1 MSDKLFSCEMASQI
15 EIAATITKISAGAA
29 GKVIISG
36 SHGGELPGGLAI
48 RTGGRA
54 IILNDAGRGLD
65 DSGIGSLQLCQNF
78 GMAAATVSHNSC
90 RIGDANNMILQGVIS
105 HANQIAFDVGVRV
118 GQPCIHAAEFLTQA
132 PLPLKNNPP
141 AFLENREVLA
151 LDGAKRN
158 FVMVDSASM
167 VIPEDTGQVVLT
179 GSHGGLI
186 GNNPEFAIKTP
197 VYAAFYNDA
206 GVGFEQWGVTRL
218 PALQDQGIAGITLDC
233 MTCRIG
239 DAASA
244 YATGIVSAVNNRAQ
258 EFSVQVGTTAY
269 EAVQILCG

>member
-1 MSDKLFSCEMASQI
+1 MSDKLFSCEMASQV
-15 EIAATITKISAGAA
+15 EIAGTLTKIPTGAA

-48 RTGGRA
+48 RAGGRA

-65 DSGIGSLQLCQNF
+65 DAGIGSLQLCQNF

-90 RIGDANNMILQGVIS
+90 RIGDVNNMILQGVIS
-105 HANQIAFDVGVRV
+105 HTNQIAFDVGVRV
-118 GQPCIHAAEFLTQA
+118 GQPCKHAAEFLTQA
-132 PLPLKNNPP
+132 PLPLQNNPP
-141 AFLENREVLA
+141 TFLENREVLA

-186 GNNPEFAIKTP
+186 GNNPKFAIKTP

-258 EFSVQVGTTAY
+258 EFSVQVGITAHA
-269 EAVQILCG
+269 AVQILCG

>member
-1 MSDKLFSCEMASQI
+1 MSDELFSCEMASQI
-15 EIAATITKISAGAA
+15 EIAGTITKLPPSVA

-36 SHGGELPGGLAI
+36 SHGGKLPGGLAI
-48 RTGGRA
+48 RAGGRA
-54 IILNDAGRGLD
+54 VILNDAGCGLD
-65 DSGIGSLQLCQNF
+65 DAGIGSLELCQGF

-90 RIGDANNMILQGVIS
+90 RIGDANDMVLRGIIS
-105 HANQIAFDVGVRV
+105 HANKIALDARV
-118 GQPCIHAAEFLTQA
+118 TIGQPCKQAAEILTKA
-132 PLPLKNNPP
+132 PLPNFNEPP
-141 AFLENREVLA
+141 HFLENREVLT
-151 LDGAKRN
+151 LDGAKRT
-158 FVMVDSASM
+158 FIMVDSASM
-167 VIPEDTGQVVLT
+167 VILEDADQVVLT

-186 GNNPEFAIKTP
+186 GNNPKYAIKTP

-218 PALQDQGIAGITLDC
+218 PALQDLGIAGITLDC

-258 EFSVQVGTTAY
+258 EFGVQVGITAH
-269 EAVQILCG
+269 EAVRILCG